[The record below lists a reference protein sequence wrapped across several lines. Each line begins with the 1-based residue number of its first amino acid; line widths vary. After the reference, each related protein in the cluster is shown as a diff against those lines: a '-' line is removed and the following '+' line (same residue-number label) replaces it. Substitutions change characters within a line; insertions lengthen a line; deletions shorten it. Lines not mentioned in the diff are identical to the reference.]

1 MICAGDDALLISVLG
16 AISRSNVCSLLKLRA
31 KNATHELLL
40 TLQHL
45 YATLSLRISLESIYG
60 DDNLDVYEP

>member
-1 MICAGDDALLISVLG
+1 MMSLLISVLG
-16 AISRSNVCSLLKLRA
+16 AISQCSLLKLRA